1 MYIKANEVLPKEIL
15 ELIQDYVDGEYLY
28 IPRKE
33 ENKKSWGQNT
43 KTRDEIKLRNIGIYN
58 EYKNGIT
65 VKKLAQK
72 YYLSEKRLQRIISE
86 MKKKCL

>member
-43 KTRDEIKLRNIGIYN
+43 KTRDEIKLRNIEIYN

-65 VKKLAQK
+65 VKRLAQK

>member
-33 ENKKSWGQNT
+33 ENKKRWGQNT
-43 KTRDEIKLRNIGIYN
+43 KTRDEIKLRNIEIYN

-65 VKKLAQK
+65 VKRLAQK
-72 YYLSEKRLQRIISE
+72 HYLSEKRLQRIISE

>member
-43 KTRDEIKLRNIGIYN
+43 KTRDEIKLRNIEIYN

-65 VKKLAQK
+65 VKQLAQK